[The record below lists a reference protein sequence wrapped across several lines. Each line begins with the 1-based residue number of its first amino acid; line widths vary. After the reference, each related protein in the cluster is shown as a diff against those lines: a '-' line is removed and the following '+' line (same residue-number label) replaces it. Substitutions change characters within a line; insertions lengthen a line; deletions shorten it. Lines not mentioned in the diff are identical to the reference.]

1 MEENYELNSYIKQ
14 EVIHFYKINKFILV
28 ILFFLTACSSV
39 PKYPSN
45 ACKIFGERYLWYKHV
60 KKSSEIYGA
69 PIHIILAF
77 VNKESGFNRWAKP
90 KRTKLFK
97 IVPYKR
103 PSSSFGYSQAVKK
116 TWELYKTETNSPLA
130 LRTRWRDSVFF
141 ISWYISKTNK
151 INKIPLNDAYRQYL
165 NYYLGWGNYAK
176 KVYKT
181 DKKAII
187 FAKSVQKQSKI
198 YKSQLRECQKNLNKK
213 YIIF

>member
-1 MEENYELNSYIKQ
+1 MQK
-14 EVIHFYKINKFILV
+14 KILKNNLIYLIIF
-28 ILFFLTACSSV
+28 FFLVSCSSV
-39 PKYPSN
+39 PKYPQN
-45 ACKIFGERYLWYKHV
+45 ACKIFAENYLWYKSA
-60 KKSSEIYGA
+60 KKSSETYGA

-90 KRTKLFK
+90 KRTRLFK

-116 TWELYKTETNSPLA
+116 TWELYKTETDNSLA
-130 LRTRWRDSVFF
+130 LRTRFKDSVMF
-141 ISWYISKTNK
+141 IGWYINKTKK
-151 INKIPLNDAYRQYL
+151 INKISLNDSYRQYL

-176 KVYKT
+176 KAYKT

-187 FAKSVQKQSKI
+187 FAKSVEKQSKI
-198 YKSQLRECQKNLNKK
+198 YKSQLRECQKSLDRNK